1 MQAVGCCACMSG
13 LLLGWAGGGW
23 TEGYSRLSLALR
35 IQNLMKIHR
44 HTLASIDPC
53 TQIHPRPP
61 AHTLSLAGSHTPA
74 RVPVY
79 VPHTGKLIHYTPP
92 HGPHTPFN
100 THVHPPTTTAHTHTL
115 TGASSPHVLT
125 HAHTHTLHTLYHTHA
140 LKHILAH
147 THTLHSP
154 ARTFSCTQVILS

>member
-1 MQAVGCCACMSG
+1 MSG
-13 LLLGWAGGGW
+13 LLGWAGGGW
-23 TEGYSRLSLALR
+23 TEGDSRLFLALR

-53 TQIHPRPP
+53 TQIHSHPHT
-61 AHTLSLAGSHTPA
+61 HTLSLAGSHTPS

-100 THVHPPTTTAHTHTL
+100 THVHSPTTTAPPHTL

-125 HAHTHTLHTLYHTHA
+125 QAHTHTLHTLYRTHLPLNTFLHTSTPSTALHAHSYA
-140 LKHILAH
+140 LK
-147 THTLHSP
+147 
-154 ARTFSCTQVILS
+154 

>member
-1 MQAVGCCACMSG
+1 MSG

-100 THVHPPTTTAHTHTL
+100 THVHPPPQLPTSDLEAEQHVE
-115 TGASSPHVLT
+115 SSPR
-125 HAHTHTLHTLYHTHA
+125 ASGA
-140 LKHILAH
+140 R
-147 THTLHSP
+147 SP
-154 ARTFSCTQVILS
+154 CPWSQHPRPDGYSISSEGFLPAVIDIMVI